1 MLAAVSRCVR
11 NPDEPVLAQYRFRH
25 RDGSWRWLESIANNR
40 LDHPA
45 IRAIVVNT
53 RDITERK
60 RIEESLEKTAQL
72 ESLSILCGGIAHD
85 FNNILTAVLTNIS
98 MAQMYGELEEDIEKM
113 LADAEKASLRGKG
126 LTQQLLTFAKGGEP
140 IKRAVSIAA
149 LLKET
154 IDFSLS
160 GSNVR
165 CEHDLP
171 EDLWPVDADEGQI
184 GQVIQNVILNA
195 DQAMPGGG
203 VIQVRAENVKIA
215 EQDPLPLEAGHH
227 VKVSIVDQGIGI
239 PEEHLQKVFN
249 PFFTTKQKGSGL
261 GLSTSFSIVRRHKG
275 ALQVESRLGGG
286 TKIHVYLPA
295 LPEIREKRGAKKD
308 ASYRGDERVLLI
320 DDDETL
326 RRSIGKALDRLGY
339 HVEHACEGVEGIA
352 VYQKA
357 HTSGRPVDVVVM
369 DLTIPGGMGGKEA
382 AQELLRID
390 PDAKLIVSSGYST
403 DPVMSDFRAHG
414 FRAVIS
420 KPYRVED
427 LGETLRSVLNG
438 ERS

>member
-1 MLAAVSRCVR
+1 
-11 NPDEPVLAQYRFRH
+11 
-25 RDGSWRWLESIANNR
+25 
-40 LDHPA
+40 
-45 IRAIVVNT
+45 
-53 RDITERK
+53 
-60 RIEESLEKTAQL
+60 
-72 ESLSILCGGIAHD
+72 
-85 FNNILTAVLTNIS
+85 

-140 IKRAVSIAA
+140 IKRAVSIAT
-149 LLKET
+149 LLKDT
-154 IDFSLS
+154 IDFALS

-171 EDLWPVDADEGQI
+171 EDLWHVEADEGQI

-203 VIQVRAENVKIA
+203 VIQVRAENVTIP
-215 EQDPLPLEAGHH
+215 EHDPLPLEPGNH
-227 VKVSIVDQGIGI
+227 VKISIMDQGIGI
-239 PEEHLQKVFN
+239 PEEHLKKVFD

-261 GLSTSFSIVRRHKG
+261 GLSTSFSIVRRHNG

-295 LPEIREKRGAKKD
+295 LPEGRAKRGATRD
-308 ASYRGDERVLLI
+308 ASYRGEERVLLI

-339 HVEHACEGVEGIA
+339 HVEHACEGAEGIA
-352 VYQKA
+352 AYQKA
-357 HTSGRPVDVVVM
+357 RTSGRPIDVVVM

-403 DPVMSDFRAHG
+403 DPVMSNFRAHG

-420 KPYRVED
+420 KPYRIED
-427 LGETLRSVLNG
+427 LGETLRQVLTG
-438 ERS
+438 E